1 MLKWFAPILSFT
13 TEEIYSLLKIKTK
26 ESIHL
31 EKFSNIPSKWSNKDL
46 NVKWTELLKIRD
58 KCNSSI
64 EIKRASKEIGSSL
77 EANLEII
84 LSDELIKFTRELI
97 FQNYVSLLEQK

>member
-1 MLKWFAPILSFT
+1 M
-13 TEEIYSLLKIKTK
+13 LKIKTN

-31 EKFSNIPSKWSNKDL
+31 EKFSNIPSEWSNKDL
-46 NVKWTELLKIRD
+46 NAKWTELLKIRD

-77 EANLEII
+77 EVNLEII
-84 LSDELIKFTRELI
+84 LSDELIKFTEGVDFSELCI
-97 FQNYVSLLEQK
+97 TSGAKIEKMQNN